1 MNKLESAFQ
10 ELEALKSSEM
20 ENVVGGFVTIE
31 ASFELNAAEK
41 GKEKDQPV
49 TNSGWFCGI
58 TVNLCN

>member
-41 GKEKDQPV
+41 G
-49 TNSGWFCGI
+49 
-58 TVNLCN
+58 